1 MTRLRPLFETVHL
14 AALGVWVGA
23 LGMTAATAAVLFP
36 EMRDLDPSL
45 GAFGAYPGEH
55 WVLAAGRVMARV
67 FSVLDSVQIGC
78 AALAALTAF
87 ALFVSRANRRWLRLV
102 LTLAPTAVLV
112 WYLLMVALPMHADL
126 TGYWDAARGGELEL
140 ASGFR
145 AAFDARHPV
154 ASRAMGLT
162 LALALVALVVNGWR
176 SAASGPT
183 KKPAP

>member
-45 GAFGAYPGEH
+45 GAFSAYPGDH

-87 ALFVSRANRRWLRLV
+87 ALFVSRADRRWLRLV

-112 WYLLMVALPMHADL
+112 WYVLMVALPMHADM
-126 TGYWDAARGGELEL
+126 TGYWDAARAGDLES
-140 ASGFR
+140 ASAYR
-145 AAFDARHPV
+145 SAFDARHPV
-154 ASRAMGLT
+154 ASQAMGLT
-162 LALALVALVVNGWR
+162 LALALVALLVNGWR
-176 SAASGPT
+176 
-183 KKPAP
+183 PAPVKAKKKAL